1 MKEWGDEGQCHWGD
15 AGVGSHRMNRSSPAG
30 KLEKKGCMERE
41 EHGETQWWETAPHAL
56 GLGRGW
62 CG

>member
-30 KLEKKGCMERE
+30 ELEKEGSMERE
-41 EHGETQWWETAPHAL
+41 EHGGKHNGGKLPRMLWD
-56 GLGRGW
+56 
-62 CG
+62 